1 MLVKSIIINM
11 DRYANALFRF
21 PLLFIRGAVLECI
34 LCEARTFMT
43 LEACEKQTVVTLLL
57 WFVQKDS
64 EAACIVFVLSIGTLI
79 DVRQGFY
86 SSQQDHSVSWLN
98 SEVLKTGV
106 TTI

>member
-1 MLVKSIIINM
+1 MLGKSIIINI

-34 LCEARTFMT
+34 LCEALTFMT
-43 LEACEKQTVVTLLL
+43 LEACEKQTVVNLLL

-64 EAACIVFVLSIGTLI
+64 EAALIVIVLSKETQVLG
-79 DVRQGFY
+79 RGFIV
-86 SSQQDHSVSWLN
+86 HSVSWLN